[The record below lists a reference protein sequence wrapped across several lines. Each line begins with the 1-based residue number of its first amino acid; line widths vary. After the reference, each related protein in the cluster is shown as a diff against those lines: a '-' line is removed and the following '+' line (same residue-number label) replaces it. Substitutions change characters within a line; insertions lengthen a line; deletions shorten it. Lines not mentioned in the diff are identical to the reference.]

1 MAGLPRLLKFEQL
14 IPGRGTVDR
23 DTNLYL
29 LPAIRGPTL
38 RGKLDWPGY
47 SPRIGHWYSE
57 NPESFGRACGVLFG
71 SYGQKQKKE
80 LNVMEQDT
88 AISMGNLAQRGN
100 YLGHVLYLHYLRTFK
115 S

>member
-1 MAGLPRLLKFEQL
+1 MGEVTFSCSSETYVAERIIMPAVNGGARLLKFEQL

-38 RGKLDWPGY
+38 RDKLDWPGY

-71 SYGQKQKKE
+71 SYGQKTRPSASVNHGEPCPK
-80 LNVMEQDT
+80 
-88 AISMGNLAQRGN
+88 R
-100 YLGHVLYLHYLRTFK
+100 
-115 S
+115 